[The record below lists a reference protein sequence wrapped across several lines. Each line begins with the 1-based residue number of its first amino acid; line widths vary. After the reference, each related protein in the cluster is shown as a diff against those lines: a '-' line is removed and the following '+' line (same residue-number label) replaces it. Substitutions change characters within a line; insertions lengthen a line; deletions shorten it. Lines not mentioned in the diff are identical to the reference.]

1 MRKLIFSTFF
11 ILNVVLF
18 YPKVSYA
25 LEKNITISPSYERN
39 RISAN
44 IDDNSSPKPT
54 KNIMSRGVSSEYID
68 LYGEKDGVVEVFNHS
83 NKSIYLTE
91 EDVHLMSQVVYAE
104 SKGEPYEGKVAVASV
119 ILNRVVNPKFPN
131 TVSGVVKQKNAFSC
145 VRNGVINVDPDAD
158 SYKAVKDAIKG
169 VDPSNNALF
178 FYNPKSSTCSWMS
191 QIEKKNKK
199 SIGQHIFFQI

>member
-11 ILNVVLF
+11 ILNIVLF
-18 YPKVSYA
+18 YSKVSYS
-25 LEKNITISPSYERN
+25 LDSNVKTIPSYEKN
-39 RISAN
+39 KISIN
-44 IDDNSSPKPT
+44 IDNNSSSKPT

-91 EDVHLMSQVVYAE
+91 DDVHLMAQVVYAE

-131 TVSGVVKQKNAFSC
+131 TISGVIMQKNAFSC
-145 VRNGVINVDPDAD
+145 VKNGVINVEPDTD

-169 VDPSNNALF
+169 ADPSNNALF
-178 FYNPKSSTCSWMS
+178 FYNPKSSTCSWMG

-199 SIGQHIFFQI
+199 SIGQHVFFQI